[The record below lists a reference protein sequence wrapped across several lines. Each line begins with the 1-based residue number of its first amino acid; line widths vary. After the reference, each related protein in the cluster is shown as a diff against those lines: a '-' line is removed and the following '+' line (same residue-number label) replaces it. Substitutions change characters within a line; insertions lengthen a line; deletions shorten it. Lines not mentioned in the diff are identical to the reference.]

1 MIGYKTSSE
10 ILNNLI
16 NNFCSKLDDFTEY
29 SSMRLYGRG
38 DWLIPFK
45 DNPEVNP
52 IEKIKKETEVMNDLT
67 QKCFS
72 ELEILME
79 FLRKKEYI

>member
-1 MIGYKTSSE
+1 
-10 ILNNLI
+10 
-16 NNFCSKLDDFTEY
+16 
-29 SSMRLYGRG
+29 MRLYGRG